1 MIGVIGL
8 LLAIVFLMVFAYKGL
23 GALPLALLGSMI
35 VIAFN
40 GMNVW
45 ATVTGDFVNGY
56 VSAFTSYM
64 VLFVASAFYAKLMD
78 ISGAATSIGNLFT
91 NMFGIKHVVLVGIV
105 IVGVLT
111 YGGIS
116 LFVVI
121 FAAAP
126 ILFAMFKKADLPRH
140 LTVICFS
147 AGSSTFSMTC
157 LPGSPQLSNLVA
169 TEYLGTSLNAAP
181 VMGIVCGIAM
191 FVMCAFYG
199 EWASKKAKA
208 RDEHWSYP
216 ANVDPKNYEVDPSQL
231 PAAWKGLVTIVILI
245 AIIIVGSK
253 MGVNATLIAVV
264 AMLIGSVLTVV
275 LNADRF
281 FGKGEKTNWIKIF
294 TDGMSS
300 GVQAIGGIA
309 AILGFGAVVK
319 AAPAYQRIC
328 DWLLG
333 LDMNPL
339 VLAVVVTCVIC
350 GIAGGSS
357 SGQRIMYETMAPTFL
372 ASGANLPVLH
382 RLVAIASGSLDTLPH
397 SSGLFLVYDM
407 LGLNHKNAYR
417 HSFATSVAIPMIV
430 TVVATVICVA
440 VGV

>member
-8 LLAIVFLMVFAYKGL
+8 ILAIVFLIIFAYKGL
-23 GALPLALLGSMI
+23 GALPLAVAGAMV
-35 VIAFN
+35 VILFN
-40 GMNVW
+40 GMNLW
-45 ATVTGDFVNGY
+45 ETITQSFVPGY

-64 VLFVASAFYAKLMD
+64 VLFVTSSLYAKLMD
-78 ISGAATSIGNLFT
+78 VSGAATAIGNKFT
-91 NMFGIKHVVLVGIV
+91 EWFGIKHVVLVGII

-126 ILFAMFKKADLPRH
+126 ILYTMFKKADLPRH
-140 LTVICFS
+140 LTVVCFS

-169 TEYLGTSLNAAP
+169 TEYLGTNLNAAP
-181 VMGIVCGIAM
+181 VMGIICGIAM
-191 FVMCAFYG
+191 FAMCAVYG

-208 RDEHWSYP
+208 RGEHWSYP
-216 ANVDPKNYEVDPSQL
+216 ANVDPKNYEVDPAQL
-231 PAAWKGLVTIVILI
+231 PAAWKGFLTIVVLI
-245 AIIIVGSK
+245 AIIIIGSK
-253 MGVNATLIAVV
+253 MGVNATLIAVI
-264 AMLIGSVLTVV
+264 AMLVGSALTIA
-275 LNADRF
+275 LNFDRF
-281 FGKGEKTNWIKIF
+281 FGKIDWIKTI
-294 TDGMSS
+294 TQGMTG

-319 AAPAYQRIC
+319 AAPAYQRII

-333 LDMNPL
+333 LSMNPL
-339 VLAVVVTCVIC
+339 VMAGMVTMIIC

-357 SGQRIMYETMAPTFL
+357 SGQRIMYETMAPTFI

-417 HSFATSVAIPMIV
+417 HSFATSVVIPLIV
-430 TVVATVICVA
+430 TIVATVICVA

>member
-8 LLAIVFLMVFAYKGL
+8 ILAIIFLMVFAYKGL
-23 GALPLALLGSMI
+23 GALPLALAGSLVV
-35 VIAFN
+35 VIFN

-45 ATVTGDFVNGY
+45 GTLTESFVPGY
-56 VSAFTSYM
+56 TSAFTSYM

-78 ISGAATSIGNLFT
+78 VSGAATSIGNLFT
-91 NMFGIKHVVLVGIV
+91 TWFGIKHVVLVGII

-126 ILFAMFKKADLPRH
+126 ILYTMLKKADLPRH
-140 LTVICFS
+140 LTVVCFS

-169 TEYLGTSLNAAP
+169 TEYLGTTLNAAP
-181 VMGIVCGIAM
+181 VMGIICGIAM
-191 FVMCAFYG
+191 FVMCALYG
-199 EWASKKAKA
+199 EWASKKARE

-216 ANVDPKNYEVDPSQL
+216 DNVDPKNYEVDPSQL
-231 PAAWKGLVTIVILI
+231 PAAWKGMVTIVILI
-245 AIIIVGSK
+245 AIIIIGSK
-253 MGVNATLIAVV
+253 MGVNATLIAVI
-264 AMLIGSVLTVV
+264 AMVVGSVLTIA
-275 LNADRF
+275 LNYDRF
-281 FGKGEKTNWIKIF
+281 FGKIQWIKLF
-294 TDGMSS
+294 TDGMTS

-319 AAPAYQRIC
+319 AAPAYQRII
-328 DWLLG
+328 DWVLSLQI
-333 LDMNPL
+333 NPL
-339 VLAVVVTCVIC
+339 VLAVLTTCIVC

-372 ASGANLPVLH
+372 ASGANLDVLH

-417 HSFATSVAIPMIV
+417 HSFATSVAIPMVV
-430 TVVATVICVA
+430 TIVATTICVI
-440 VGV
+440 VGI

>member
-8 LLAIVFLMVFAYKGL
+8 ILAIVFLMVFAYKGL
-23 GALPLALLGSMI
+23 GALPLAAFGALI
-35 VIAFN
+35 VMLFN

-45 ATVTGDFVNGY
+45 ETITGNFVPGY
-56 VSAFTSYM
+56 TSAFTSYM
-64 VLFVASAFYAKLMD
+64 VLFVTSAFYAKLMD
-78 ISGAATSIGNLFT
+78 VSGAATSIGNLFT
-91 NMFGIKHVVLVGIV
+91 KWFGIKHVVLVGII

-126 ILFAMFKKADLPRH
+126 ILYTMFKQADLPRH
-140 LTVICFS
+140 LTVVCFS

-169 TEYLGTSLNAAP
+169 TEYLGTDLNAAP

-191 FVMCAFYG
+191 FVLCALYG
-199 EWASKKAKA
+199 EWASKKAKE
-208 RDEHWSYP
+208 RGEHWSYP
-216 ANVDPKNYEVDPSQL
+216 DNVNPKNYEVDPSQL
-231 PAAWKGLVTIVILI
+231 PAAWKGMVTIVILI
-245 AIIIVGSK
+245 ATIIIGSK
-253 MGVNATLIAVV
+253 MGVNATLIAVI
-264 AMLIGSVLTVV
+264 AMLLGSVLTVL
-275 LNADRF
+275 LNCDRF
-281 FGKGEKTNWIKIF
+281 FGKIEWLKLF
-294 TDGMSS
+294 TDGMTS

-319 AAPAYQRIC
+319 AAPAYQRII
-328 DWLLG
+328 DWVLSLQI
-333 LDMNPL
+333 NPL
-339 VLAVVVTCVIC
+339 VLAVLVTCIVC

-417 HSFATSVAIPMIV
+417 HSFATSVVVPLFV
-430 TVVATVICVA
+430 TVVATIICVA
-440 VGV
+440 IGV

>member
-8 LLAIVFLMVFAYKGL
+8 LLAIVFLMIFAYKGL
-23 GALPLALLGSMI
+23 GALPLALAGSFVVML
-35 VIAFN
+35 FN

-45 ATVTGDFVNGY
+45 QTITECFVPGY
-56 VSAFTSYM
+56 TSAFTSYM

-78 ISGAATSIGNLFT
+78 VSGAATSIGNLFT
-91 NMFGIKHVVLVGIV
+91 KWFGVKHVVLLGII

-121 FAAAP
+121 FAVAP
-126 ILFAMFKKADLPRH
+126 ILYTLFKQADLPRH

-169 TEYLGTSLNAAP
+169 TEYLGTTLNAAP
-181 VMGIVCGIAM
+181 VMGIICGAAM
-191 FVMCAFYG
+191 FIMCALYG
-199 EWASKKAKA
+199 EWASKKAKQ
-208 RDEHWSYP
+208 RGEHWSYP
-216 ANVDPKNYEVDPSQL
+216 DNVDPKNYEVDPSQL
-231 PAAWKGLVTIVILI
+231 PAAWKGLATIVILI
-245 AIIIVGSK
+245 AIIIIGSK

-264 AMLIGSVLTVV
+264 AMLIGSVLTVM
-275 LNADRF
+275 LNIDRF
-281 FGKGEKTNWIKIF
+281 FGKVQWLKLF
-294 TDGMSS
+294 TDGMTS
-300 GVQAIGGIA
+300 GVTAIGGIA

-319 AAPAYQRIC
+319 AAPAYQRIV
-328 DWLLG
+328 DWLLS
-333 LDMNPL
+333 LDINPL

-357 SGQRIMYETMAPTFL
+357 SGQRIMYETMAPTFI
-372 ASGANLPVLH
+372 ASGANLDVLH

-397 SSGLFLVYDM
+397 SSGLFLVYDV

-417 HSFATSVAIPMIV
+417 HSFATSVVIPLIV
-430 TVVATVICVA
+430 TIVATTVCVIM
-440 VGV
+440 GV

>member
-1 MIGVIGL
+1 MLGVIGL
-8 LLAIVFLMVFAYKGL
+8 ILAIIFLMVFAYKGL
-23 GALPLALLGSMI
+23 GALPLAVAGALIAI
-35 VIAFN
+35 VLN
-40 GMNVW
+40 GMPIYE
-45 ATVTGDFVNGY
+45 TFTGSFVPGY
-56 VSAFTSYM
+56 ASAFTSYM
-64 VLFVASAFYAKLMD
+64 ILFVTSAFYAKLMD
-78 ISGAATSIGNLFT
+78 VSGCATSIGYKFT
-91 NMFGIKHVVLVGIV
+91 EWFGIGHVVLVGII

-126 ILFAMFKKADLPRH
+126 ILYTMFKQADLPRH

-181 VMGIVCGIAM
+181 VMGIICGIAM
-191 FVMCAFYG
+191 FIMCALYG
-199 EWASKKAKA
+199 EWASKKAKE
-208 RDEHWSYP
+208 RNEHWSYP
-216 ANVDPKNYEVDPSQL
+216 DNVDPKNYEVDKSQL
-231 PAAWKGLVTIVILI
+231 PPAWKGFLTIIVLI
-245 AIIIVGSK
+245 AIIVVGSK
-253 MGVNATLIAVV
+253 MGVNATFIAVT
-264 AMLIGSVLTVV
+264 AMIIGSIMIVV
-275 LNADRF
+275 LNPDRF
-281 FGKGEKTNWIKIF
+281 FGKVEWLKLF
-294 TDGMSS
+294 TQGMTG
-300 GVQAIGGIA
+300 GVTSIGGIA

-319 AAPAYQRIC
+319 ATPAYQNII
-328 DWLLG
+328 DWALSLQI
-333 LDMNPL
+333 NPL
-339 VLAVVVTCVIC
+339 LLAVVVTMIIC
-350 GIAGGSS
+350 AIAGGSS

-417 HSFATSVAIPMIV
+417 HSFATSVVVPLIV
-430 TVVATVICVA
+430 TIVATTICCIM
-440 VGV
+440 GV

>member
-8 LLAIVFLMVFAYKGL
+8 LLAIVFLMIFAYKGL
-23 GALPLALLGSMI
+23 GALPLALAGSFVVML
-35 VIAFN
+35 FN

-45 ATVTGDFVNGY
+45 QTITECFVPGY
-56 VSAFTSYM
+56 TSAFTSYM

-78 ISGAATSIGNLFT
+78 VSGAATSIGNLFT
-91 NMFGIKHVVLVGIV
+91 KWFGVKHVVLLGII

-121 FAAAP
+121 FAVAP
-126 ILFAMFKKADLPRH
+126 ILYTLFKQADLPRH

-169 TEYLGTSLNAAP
+169 TEYLGTTLNAAP
-181 VMGIVCGIAM
+181 VMGIICGAAM
-191 FVMCAFYG
+191 FIMCALYG
-199 EWASKKAKA
+199 EWASKKAKQ
-208 RDEHWSYP
+208 RGEHWSYP
-216 ANVDPKNYEVDPSQL
+216 DNVDPKNYEVDPSQL
-231 PAAWKGLVTIVILI
+231 PAAWKGLATIVILI
-245 AIIIVGSK
+245 AIIIIGSK

-264 AMLIGSVLTVV
+264 AMLIGSVLTVI
-275 LNADRF
+275 LNIDRF
-281 FGKGEKTNWIKIF
+281 FGKVQWLKLF
-294 TDGMSS
+294 TDGMTS
-300 GVQAIGGIA
+300 GVTAIGGIA

-319 AAPAYQRIC
+319 AAPAYQRIV
-328 DWLLG
+328 DWLLS
-333 LDMNPL
+333 LDINPL

-357 SGQRIMYETMAPTFL
+357 SGQRIMYETMAPTFI
-372 ASGANLPVLH
+372 ASGANLDVLH

-397 SSGLFLVYDM
+397 SSGLFLVYDV

-417 HSFATSVAIPMIV
+417 HSFATSVVIPLIV
-430 TVVATVICVA
+430 TIVATTVCVIM
-440 VGV
+440 GV

>member
-8 LLAIVFLMVFAYKGL
+8 ILAIVFLMVFAYKGL
-23 GALPLALLGSMI
+23 GALPLAAFGALLVML
-35 VIAFN
+35 FN

-45 ATVTGDFVNGY
+45 ETITGSFVPGY
-56 VSAFTSYM
+56 TSAFTSYM
-64 VLFVASAFYAKLMD
+64 VLFVTSAFYAKLMD
-78 ISGAATSIGNLFT
+78 VSGAATSIGNLFT
-91 NMFGIKHVVLVGIV
+91 KWFGIKHVVLVGII

-126 ILFAMFKKADLPRH
+126 ILYTMFKQADLPRH
-140 LTVICFS
+140 LTVVCFS

-169 TEYLGTSLNAAP
+169 TEYLGTNLNAAP
-181 VMGIVCGIAM
+181 VMGIICGIAM
-191 FVMCAFYG
+191 FVLCALYG
-199 EWASKKAKA
+199 EWASKKAKE

-216 ANVDPKNYEVDPSQL
+216 DNVDPKNYEVDPSQL
-231 PAAWKGLVTIVILI
+231 PAAWKGMVTIVILI
-245 AIIIVGSK
+245 ATIIIGSK
-253 MGVNATLIAVV
+253 MGVNATLIAVI
-264 AMLIGSVLTVV
+264 AMLIGSALTVV
-275 LNADRF
+275 LNLDRF
-281 FGKGEKTNWIKIF
+281 IGKVEWIKLF
-294 TDGMSS
+294 TTGMTS

-319 AAPAYQRIC
+319 AAPAYQRII
-328 DWLLG
+328 DWVLSLQ
-333 LDMNPL
+333 MNPL
-339 VLAVVVTCVIC
+339 VLAVLTTCIVC
-350 GIAGGSS
+350 AIAGGSS

-417 HSFATSVAIPMIV
+417 HSFATSVVVPLLV
-430 TVVATVICVA
+430 TVVATIVCVA
-440 VGV
+440 IGV

>member
-8 LLAIVFLMVFAYKGL
+8 LLAIVFLMIFAYKGL
-23 GALPLALLGSMI
+23 GALPLALAGSFV
-35 VIAFN
+35 VILFN

-45 ATVTGDFVNGY
+45 QTITESFVPGY
-56 VSAFTSYM
+56 TSAFTSYM

-78 ISGAATSIGNLFT
+78 VSGAATSIGNLFT
-91 NMFGIKHVVLVGIV
+91 KWFGIKHVVLVGII

-126 ILFAMFKKADLPRH
+126 ILYTMFKKADLPRH
-140 LTVICFS
+140 LTVVCFS

-169 TEYLGTSLNAAP
+169 TEYLGTTLNAAP
-181 VMGIVCGIAM
+181 VMGIICGTAM
-191 FVMCAFYG
+191 FIMCALYG
-199 EWASKKAKA
+199 EWASKKAKQ
-208 RDEHWSYP
+208 RGEHWSYP
-216 ANVDPKNYEVDPSQL
+216 DNVDPKNYEVDPAQL
-231 PAAWKGLVTIVILI
+231 PAAWKGMVTIVILI
-245 AIIIVGSK
+245 AIIIIGSK
-253 MGVNATLIAVV
+253 MGVNATLIAVI
-264 AMLIGSVLTVV
+264 AMLIGSALTVI
-275 LNADRF
+275 LNIDRF
-281 FGKGEKTNWIKIF
+281 FGKTQWLKLF
-294 TDGMSS
+294 TDGMTS
-300 GVQAIGGIA
+300 GVTAIGGIA

-319 AAPAYQRIC
+319 AAPAYQSIV
-328 DWLLG
+328 DWLLS
-333 LDMNPL
+333 LDINPL

-357 SGQRIMYETMAPTFL
+357 SGQRIMYETMAPTFI
-372 ASGANLPVLH
+372 ASGANLDILH

-417 HSFATSVAIPMIV
+417 HSFATSVVIPLIV
-430 TVVATVICVA
+430 TIVATTVCVIM
-440 VGV
+440 GV

>member
-8 LLAIVFLMVFAYKGL
+8 ILAIIFLMLFAYKGL
-23 GALPLALLGSMI
+23 GALPLALAGALI
-35 VIAFN
+35 VIIFN

-45 ATVTGDFVNGY
+45 ETITGDFVSGY

-64 VLFVASAFYAKLMD
+64 VLFVSSAFYAKLMD
-78 ISGAATSIGNLFT
+78 VSGAATSIGNQFT
-91 NMFGIKHVVLVGIV
+91 KWFGIKHVVLVGII

-126 ILFAMFKKADLPRH
+126 ILYTMFKKADLPRH

-169 TEYLGTSLNAAP
+169 TEYLGTNLNAAP

-191 FVMCAFYG
+191 FVMCALYG
-199 EWASKKAKA
+199 EWASKKAKE

-216 ANVDPKNYEVDPSQL
+216 ANVDPKNYEVNPDEL
-231 PAAWKGLVTIVILI
+231 PAAWKGMVTIVILI
-245 AIIIVGSK
+245 AIIIIGSK
-253 MGVNATLIAVV
+253 QGVNATLIAVI

-275 LNADRF
+275 LNIDRF
-281 FGKGEKTNWIKIF
+281 FGKVQWIKLF
-294 TDGMSS
+294 TEGITS

-319 AAPAYQRIC
+319 AAPAYQRII
-328 DWLLG
+328 DWVLG
-333 LDMNPL
+333 LQMNPL
-339 VLAVVVTCVIC
+339 VLAVLVTCIVCAIRWRLFFRP
-350 GIAGGSS
+350 AHHVRNHGSHFPCLRCQS
-357 SGQRIMYETMAPTFL
+357 ACAPQTGCYRLWFSGYP
-372 ASGANLPVLH
+372 AS
-382 RLVAIASGSLDTLPH
+382 
-397 SSGLFLVYDM
+397 LFW
-407 LGLNHKNAYR
+407 
-417 HSFATSVAIPMIV
+417 SVP
-430 TVVATVICVA
+430 CV
-440 VGV
+440 

>member
-8 LLAIVFLMVFAYKGL
+8 LLAIVFLMIFAYKGL
-23 GALPLALLGSMI
+23 GALPLALAGSFVVML
-35 VIAFN
+35 FN

-45 ATVTGDFVNGY
+45 QTITECFVPGY
-56 VSAFTSYM
+56 TSAFTSYM

-78 ISGAATSIGNLFT
+78 VSGAATSIGNLFT
-91 NMFGIKHVVLVGIV
+91 NWFGIKHVVLVGII

-126 ILFAMFKKADLPRH
+126 ILYTMFKKADLPRH
-140 LTVICFS
+140 LTVVCFS

-169 TEYLGTSLNAAP
+169 TEYLGTTLNAAP
-181 VMGIVCGIAM
+181 VMGIICGAAM
-191 FVMCAFYG
+191 FIMCALYG
-199 EWASKKAKA
+199 EWASKKAKQ
-208 RDEHWSYP
+208 RGEHWSYP
-216 ANVDPKNYEVDPSQL
+216 DNVDPKNYEVDPSQL
-231 PAAWKGLVTIVILI
+231 PAAWKGMVTIVLLI
-245 AIIIVGSK
+245 AIIIIGSK
-253 MGVNATLIAVV
+253 MGVNATLIAVI
-264 AMLIGSVLTVV
+264 AMLVGSVLTVV
-275 LNADRF
+275 LNIDRF
-281 FGKGEKTNWIKIF
+281 FGKVQWLKLF
-294 TDGMSS
+294 TDGMTS
-300 GVQAIGGIA
+300 GVTAIGGIA

-319 AAPAYQRIC
+319 AAPAYQSIV
-328 DWLLG
+328 DWLLS
-333 LDMNPL
+333 LDINPL

-357 SGQRIMYETMAPTFL
+357 SGQRIMYETMAPTFI
-372 ASGANLPVLH
+372 ASGANLDVLH

-417 HSFATSVAIPMIV
+417 HSFATSVVIPMIV
-430 TVVATVICVA
+430 TVIATTVCVIA
-440 VGV
+440 GV

>member
-8 LLAIVFLMVFAYKGL
+8 LLAIVFLMIFAYKGL
-23 GALPLALLGSMI
+23 GALPLALAGSFVVML
-35 VIAFN
+35 FN

-45 ATVTGDFVNGY
+45 QTITECFVPGY
-56 VSAFTSYM
+56 TSAFTSYM

-78 ISGAATSIGNLFT
+78 VSGAATSIGNLFT
-91 NMFGIKHVVLVGIV
+91 KWFGVKHVVLLGII

-121 FAAAP
+121 FAVAP
-126 ILFAMFKKADLPRH
+126 ILYTLFKQADLPRH

-169 TEYLGTSLNAAP
+169 TEYLGTTLNAAP
-181 VMGIVCGIAM
+181 VMGIICGAAM
-191 FVMCAFYG
+191 FIMCALYG
-199 EWASKKAKA
+199 EWASKKAKQ
-208 RDEHWSYP
+208 RGEHWSYP
-216 ANVDPKNYEVDPSQL
+216 DNVDPKNYEVDPSQL
-231 PAAWKGLVTIVILI
+231 PAAWKGLATIAILI
-245 AIIIVGSK
+245 AIIIIGSK

-264 AMLIGSVLTVV
+264 AMLIGSVLTVI
-275 LNADRF
+275 LNIDRF
-281 FGKGEKTNWIKIF
+281 FGKVQWLKLF
-294 TDGMSS
+294 TDGMTS
-300 GVQAIGGIA
+300 GVTAIGGIA

-319 AAPAYQRIC
+319 AAPAYQRIV
-328 DWLLG
+328 DWLLS
-333 LDMNPL
+333 LDINPL

-357 SGQRIMYETMAPTFL
+357 SGQRIMYETMAPTFI
-372 ASGANLPVLH
+372 ASGANLDVLH

-397 SSGLFLVYDM
+397 SSGLFLVYDV

-417 HSFATSVAIPMIV
+417 HSFATSVVIPLIV
-430 TVVATVICVA
+430 TIVATTVCVIM
-440 VGV
+440 GV

>member
-23 GALPLALLGSMI
+23 GALPLALAGSLI
-35 VIAFN
+35 VMAFN
-40 GMNVW
+40 GMGVW
-45 ATVTGDFVNGY
+45 ETVTGCFVPGY
-56 VSAFTSYM
+56 TSAFTSYM

-78 ISGAATSIGNLFT
+78 VSGAATSIGNLFT
-91 NMFGIKHVVLVGIV
+91 SWFGIKHVVLVGIIV
-105 IVGVLT
+105 VGVLS

-126 ILFAMFKKADLPRH
+126 ILYTMFKQADLPRH
-140 LTVICFS
+140 LTVVCFS
-147 AGSSTFSMTC
+147 AGSSTFAMTC

-169 TEYLGTSLNAAP
+169 TEYLGTTLNAAP
-181 VMGIVCGIAM
+181 VMGIICGAAM
-191 FVMCAFYG
+191 FVMCALYG
-199 EWASKKAKA
+199 EWASKKAKE
-208 RDEHWSYP
+208 RGEHWSYP
-216 ANVDPKNYEVDPSQL
+216 DNVDPKNYEVDPSQL
-231 PAAWKGLVTIVILI
+231 PAAWKGMMIIVILI
-245 AIIIVGSK
+245 AIIIIGSK

-264 AMLIGSVLTVV
+264 AMLIGSLLTVV

-281 FGKGEKTNWIKIF
+281 FAKGRTNWIKLF
-294 TDGMSS
+294 TDGMTS

-319 AAPAYQRIC
+319 AAPAYQRII
-328 DWLLG
+328 DWVLSLNI
-333 LDMNPL
+333 NPL
-339 VLAVVVTCVIC
+339 VLAVLTTCIVC

-357 SGQRIMYETMAPTFL
+357 SGQRIMYETMAPTFI
-372 ASGANLPVLH
+372 ASGANLNILH

-417 HSFATSVAIPMIV
+417 HSFATSVAIPMCVTIV
-430 TVVATVICVA
+430 ATIICVVA
-440 VGV
+440 GV

>member
-8 LLAIVFLMVFAYKGL
+8 ILAIVFLMVFAYKGL
-23 GALPLALLGSMI
+23 GALPLAVAGALV

-45 ATVTGDFVNGY
+45 ETITGCFVPGY
-56 VSAFTSYM
+56 TSAFTSYM
-64 VLFVASAFYAKLMD
+64 VLFVTSAFYAKLMD
-78 ISGAATSIGNLFT
+78 VSGAATSIGNLFT
-91 NMFGIKHVVLVGIV
+91 SWFGIKHVVLVGII

-126 ILFAMFKKADLPRH
+126 ILYTMFKQADLPRH
-140 LTVICFS
+140 LTVVCFS

-169 TEYLGTSLNAAP
+169 TEYLGTTLNAAP
-181 VMGIVCGIAM
+181 VMGIICGIAM
-191 FVMCAFYG
+191 FVMCALYG
-199 EWASKKAKA
+199 EWASRKAKE
-208 RDEHWSYP
+208 RNEHWSYP
-216 ANVDPKNYEVDPSQL
+216 DNVDPKNYEVDPTQL
-231 PAAWKGLVTIVILI
+231 PAAWKGMLTIVVLI
-245 AIIIVGSK
+245 TIIIVGSK
-253 MGVNATLIAVV
+253 MGVNATLIAVI
-264 AMLIGSVLTVV
+264 AMLVGSALTVV
-275 LNADRF
+275 LNYDRF
-281 FGKGEKTNWIKIF
+281 FGKIEWLKLF
-294 TDGMSS
+294 TSGMTG

-319 AAPAYQRIC
+319 AAPAYQRII
-328 DWLLG
+328 DWVLSLNI
-333 LDMNPL
+333 NPL
-339 VLAVVVTCVIC
+339 VLAVLTTCIIC

-417 HSFATSVAIPMIV
+417 HSFATSVAIPLCV
-430 TVVATVICVA
+430 TVVATIICVIM
-440 VGV
+440 GV

>member
-8 LLAIVFLMVFAYKGL
+8 LLAIVFLMIFAYKGL
-23 GALPLALLGSMI
+23 GALPLALAGSFVVML
-35 VIAFN
+35 FN

-45 ATVTGDFVNGY
+45 QTITECFVPGY
-56 VSAFTSYM
+56 TSAFTSYM

-78 ISGAATSIGNLFT
+78 VSGAATSIGNLFT
-91 NMFGIKHVVLVGIV
+91 KWFGVKHVVLLGII

-121 FAAAP
+121 FAVAP
-126 ILFAMFKKADLPRH
+126 ILYTLFKQADLPRH

-169 TEYLGTSLNAAP
+169 TEYLGTTLNAAP
-181 VMGIVCGIAM
+181 VMGIICGAAM
-191 FVMCAFYG
+191 FIMCSLYG
-199 EWASKKAKA
+199 EWASKKAKQ
-208 RDEHWSYP
+208 RGEHWSYP
-216 ANVDPKNYEVDPSQL
+216 DNVDPKNYEVDPSQL
-231 PAAWKGLVTIVILI
+231 PAAWKGLATIVILI
-245 AIIIVGSK
+245 AIIIIGSK

-264 AMLIGSVLTVV
+264 AMLIGSVLTVM
-275 LNADRF
+275 LNIDRF
-281 FGKGEKTNWIKIF
+281 FGKVQWLKLF
-294 TDGMSS
+294 TDGMTS
-300 GVQAIGGIA
+300 GVTAIGGIA

-319 AAPAYQRIC
+319 AAPAYQRIV
-328 DWLLG
+328 DWLLS
-333 LDMNPL
+333 LDINPL

-357 SGQRIMYETMAPTFL
+357 SGQRIMYETMAPTFI
-372 ASGANLPVLH
+372 ASGANLDVLH

-397 SSGLFLVYDM
+397 SSGLFLVYDV

-417 HSFATSVAIPMIV
+417 HSFATSVVIPLIV
-430 TVVATVICVA
+430 TIVATTVCVIM
-440 VGV
+440 GV

>member
-8 LLAIVFLMVFAYKGL
+8 ILAIIFLMIFAYKGL
-23 GALPLALLGSMI
+23 GALPLALAGSLI
-35 VIAFN
+35 VVIFN
-40 GMNVW
+40 GMNMW
-45 ATVTGDFVNGY
+45 GTLTENFVPGY
-56 VSAFTSYM
+56 TSAFTSYM

-78 ISGAATSIGNLFT
+78 VSGAATSIGNLFT
-91 NMFGIKHVVLVGIV
+91 SWFGIKHVVLVGII

-126 ILFAMFKKADLPRH
+126 ILYTMLKKADLPRH
-140 LTVICFS
+140 LTVVCFS

-169 TEYLGTSLNAAP
+169 TEYLGTTLNAAP
-181 VMGIVCGIAM
+181 VMGIICGIAM
-191 FVMCAFYG
+191 FVMCALYG
-199 EWASKKAKA
+199 EWASKKARE

-216 ANVDPKNYEVDPSQL
+216 DNVDPKNYEVDPSQL
-231 PAAWKGLVTIVILI
+231 PAAWKGMVTIVILI
-245 AIIIVGSK
+245 AIIIIGSK
-253 MGVNATLIAVV
+253 MGVNATLIAVI
-264 AMLIGSVLTVV
+264 AMVVGSVLTVV
-275 LNADRF
+275 LNYDRF
-281 FGKGEKTNWIKIF
+281 FGKIQWIKLF
-294 TDGMSS
+294 TDGMTS

-319 AAPAYQRIC
+319 AAPAYQRII
-328 DWLLG
+328 DWVLSLQI
-333 LDMNPL
+333 NPL
-339 VLAVVVTCVIC
+339 VLAVLTTCIVC

-417 HSFATSVAIPMIV
+417 HSFATSVVIPMIV
-430 TVVATVICVA
+430 TIVATIICVIT
-440 VGV
+440 GV